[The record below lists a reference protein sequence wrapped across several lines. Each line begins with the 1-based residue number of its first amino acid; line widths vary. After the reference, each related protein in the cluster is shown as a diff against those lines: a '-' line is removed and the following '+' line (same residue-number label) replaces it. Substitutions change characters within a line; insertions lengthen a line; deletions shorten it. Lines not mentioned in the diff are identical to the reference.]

1 MVLIE
6 DINNRVD
13 DNLDDFYKDKERFR
27 NLKLLVDF
35 TPIDIEAKDSS
46 FNPGKPK
53 FKKKQRTS
61 IYIKPKSGD
70 NKSLF

>member
-6 DINNRVD
+6 DINNKVD

-27 NLKLLVDF
+27 NLKLLIDF
-35 TPIDIEAKDSS
+35 KPIEIEAKDRL

-61 IYIKPKSGD
+61 VYIKPKSSD
-70 NKSLF
+70 NTSLF